1 MSFFQELGLKTHF
14 SKKMV
19 VYEFIKKF
27 MALPYLP
34 SEEIQAMFESIAS
47 KLTKDS
53 LKVIFYYSTYK
64 L

>member
-1 MSFFQELGLKTHF
+1 
-14 SKKMV
+14 
-19 VYEFIKKF
+19 

-64 L
+64 LLAFINLSLSFLYLGVG